1 MTTTVNFFD
10 IKAFSESNQPYDCN
24 VWIAYKN
31 KAYKSIKPNN
41 SRHPHD
47 SEYWYEVGDMSGLL
61 DHLISDHKAVDLT
74 LPYYP
79 ECSNGCVAMFD
90 KGQCVVDRVLRLD
103 TDGNPIVDDCGEKV
117 YDLLIFTSLVD
128 CNTDEPLIGSTKS
141 EPTWDGGY
149 TTCGY
154 LNRPVA
160 YTQDGNTEDNWLH
173 PDAPQNLKC
182 VLDCSSPDDE
192 TIALAT
198 LGNEG
203 TYSQTIGNK
212 LRVKHD
218 NKSIVTTP
226 QKGLEVAVIGQDKAG
241 NPVDVRNNP
250 CFVTCETMG
259 NGLTWDE
266 TTKKWIV
273 NLARGLTF
281 TATGAVEAFLDTLA
295 GLKFNGNKIAVAIKN
310 GLNFNSS
317 GEIEVKPANNSI
329 IVDGNGVKV
338 NIANGLELNANG
350 INVNLGSGTTFEPDG
365 SLSVKP
371 ANNSIIVDSSGV
383 KVGQIGVDRN
393 GQPVMAGACLVT
405 CATDLYVTGI
415 DDTGVNT
422 VITLSD
428 GTTISGP
435 EIDKD
440 DYVVNFVQ
448 SGGILTITMKSG
460 ATYSV
465 TLPATQDNYL
475 TNLTIDGNGLITA
488 TRNNGLPDLT
498 VQIPKPE
505 TLKFPMATYRGGFG
519 TPTTNPVFT
528 GNGKLYFSEWINQ
541 SGFFPETLG
550 ITDIPI
556 PRSGWYRIDHRCTAR
571 WTGGSPPTGRCSVFK
586 NGTTVNGLGINLG
599 TNYFPFMTKNA
610 QEEIPKAVHAY
621 FNAGDLISVETTN
634 MGAGAEIIGETLMI
648 QFVSF

>member
-1 MTTTVNFFD
+1 MSEISEAINEFFNFDVFD
-10 IKAFSESNQPYDCN
+10 DESDKLYCCDSI
-24 VWIAYKN
+24 VIYKN
-31 KAYKSIKPNN
+31 KLYKSLKDNN
-41 SRHPHD
+41 DRNPHD
-47 SEYWYEVGDMSGLL
+47 DTAWFYIGTLSDIINYIVADDKGYQL
-61 DHLISDHKAVDLT
+61 DIS
-74 LPYYP
+74 YYP
-79 ECSNGCVAMFD
+79 ECSNSCVAMFD
-90 KGQCVVDRVLRLD
+90 KGQCVIDKVIK
-103 TDGNPIVDDCGEKV
+103 TDALGIPVKDDCGNV
-117 YDLLIFTSLVD
+117 TYDYLIFNSLTD
-128 CNTDEPLIGSTKS
+128 CNTTPPLVGSQANP
-141 EPTWDGGY
+141 PTWSQGM
-149 TTCGY
+149 TTCEY
-154 LNRPVA
+154 LNRSVG
-160 YTQDGNTEDNWLH
+160 YTQNGDTEENIISALNRKCLLGC
-173 PDAPQNLKC
+173 DA
-182 VLDCSSPDDE
+182 PDDE

-198 LGNEG
+198 QGAEG
-203 TYSQTIGNK
+203 THSQTIGNK
-212 LRVKHD
+212 LRVIHD
-218 NKSIVTTP
+218 NKSIVTSP
-226 QKGLEVAVIGQDKAG
+226 EKGLEVAVIGRDRAG

-259 NGLTWDE
+259 KGLIWDE

-273 NLARGLTF
+273 N
-281 TATGAVEAFLDTLA
+281 
-295 GLKFNGNKIAVAIKN
+295 
-310 GLNFNSS
+310 
-317 GEIEVKPANNSI
+317 
-329 IVDGNGVKV
+329 
-338 NIANGLELNANG
+338 IANGL
-350 INVNLGSGTTFEPDG
+350 SYTSDG
-365 SLSVKP
+365 KIQVQP
-371 ANNSIIVDSSGV
+371 ADNSIIVDSNGVKANLSKGLVLTPNGIETKLGNGIAFDGNNTLTVKPADNSIIVDANGV

-393 GQPVMAGACLVT
+393 GAPVNAGACLVT
-405 CATDLYVTGI
+405 CATDLHVTAI

-448 SGGILTITMKSG
+448 SGGVLTITMKSG

-505 TLKFPMATYRGGFG
+505 TLKFPMATYRGAFG
-519 TPTTNPVFT
+519 PPTTNPVFT

-550 ITDIPI
+550 IKDIPI

-586 NGTTVNGLGINLG
+586 NGTTINGLGINLG

>member
-1 MTTTVNFFD
+1 MTSTVNFFD

-47 SEYWYEVGDMSGLL
+47 SEYWYEVGGIQGLL
-61 DHLISDHKAVDLT
+61 DHLINDHKTIDLA

-90 KGQCVVDRVLRLD
+90 KGQCVIDRIKVLNS
-103 TDGNPIVDDCGEKV
+103 DGSIAKDDCGN
-117 YDLLIFTSLVD
+117 DLYELQIFTSLID
-128 CNTDEPLIGSTKS
+128 CNTDGPLAGSNKD
-141 EPTWDGGY
+141 PATWDGGY
-149 TTCGY
+149 STCGY

-160 YTQDGNTEDNWLH
+160 YTQDGNTPDNRLY
-173 PDAPQNLKC
+173 PDAPENLKC
-182 VLDCSSPDDE
+182 VLDCSAPDDE
-192 TIALAT
+192 TIALANKGT
-198 LGNEG
+198 EG
-203 TYSQTIGNK
+203 THSQTIGNK
-212 LRVKHD
+212 LRVIHD
-218 NKSIVTTP
+218 NKSIVTSP
-226 QKGLEVAVIGQDKAG
+226 EKGLEVAVIGRDRAG

-259 NGLTWDE
+259 KGLIWDE

-273 NLARGLTF
+273 N
-281 TATGAVEAFLDTLA
+281 
-295 GLKFNGNKIAVAIKN
+295 IAN
-310 GLNFNSS
+310 GLSYTS
-317 GEIEVKPANNSI
+317 DGKIQVQPADNSI
-329 IVDGNGVKV
+329 IVDANGVK
-338 NIANGLELNANG
+338 ANLSKGLVLTPNG
-350 INVNLGSGTTFEPDG
+350 IETKLGNGIAFDG
-365 SLSVKP
+365 NNTLTVKP
-371 ANNSIIVDSSGV
+371 ADNSIIVDANGV

-393 GQPVMAGACLVT
+393 GAPVMVGACLVT
-405 CATDLYVTGI
+405 CATDLHVTAI

-448 SGGILTITMKSG
+448 SGGVLTITMKSG

-475 TNLTIDGNGLITA
+475 TNLTIDANGLITA
-488 TRNNGLPDLT
+488 TRNNGLPNLT

-505 TLKFPMATYRGGFG
+505 TLKFPMATYRGAYGA
-519 TPTTNPVFT
+519 PTTDPVFT
-528 GNGKLYFSEWINQ
+528 GNGKLYFSEWVNQ
-541 SGFFPETLG
+541 SGDFPETVG

-556 PRSGWYRIDHRCTAR
+556 PYTGWYRVDHRCTVR
-571 WTGGSPPTGRCSVFK
+571 WTGSSAPTGRGGVFV
-586 NGTTVNGLGINLG
+586 NQTTAVNGLNINMG
-599 TNYFPFMTKNA
+599 TNYFPFMSKNE
-610 QEEIPKAVHAY
+610 QREIPKAVHVH
-621 FNAGDLISVETTN
+621 FNAGDIISVQTSS
-634 MGAGAEIIGETLMI
+634 MGAGAEVIGETLMI
-648 QFVSF
+648 KFESF